1 MDDRASDTCS
11 AHSDCSH
18 RSYRRYVMKFIY
30 LTIGFFAFVLGCAG
44 IVLPVLPTT
53 PFLLLAA
60 VCFTRGSRRVDQWF
74 RQTKVYKNHLE
85 GFVNNREMEGK
96 TKVVILT
103 FASIFLLIAFFMME
117 NVYGRTFIL
126 CLILLKYYYFTC
138 RIKTVKKREKKGIIY
153 HDDQQAIN

>member
-1 MDDRASDTCS
+1 
-11 AHSDCSH
+11 
-18 RSYRRYVMKFIY
+18 MKFIY

-117 NVYGRTFIL
+117 NVSGRTFIL

>member
-1 MDDRASDTCS
+1 
-11 AHSDCSH
+11 
-18 RSYRRYVMKFIY
+18 MKFIY

-117 NVYGRTFIL
+117 NSISVRRMVTRCSRFMSISFCGRVIQCSFL
-126 CLILLKYYYFTC
+126 
-138 RIKTVKKREKKGIIY
+138 
-153 HDDQQAIN
+153 A

>member
-1 MDDRASDTCS
+1 
-11 AHSDCSH
+11 
-18 RSYRRYVMKFIY
+18 MKFIY

-85 GFVNNREMEGK
+85 GFVKNREMEGK

-103 FASIFLLIAFFMME
+103 FASVFLLIAFFMME
-117 NVYGRTFIL
+117 MYMGGPSFCV
-126 CLILLKYYYFTC
+126 
-138 RIKTVKKREKKGIIY
+138 
-153 HDDQQAIN
+153 

>member
-1 MDDRASDTCS
+1 
-11 AHSDCSH
+11 
-18 RSYRRYVMKFIY
+18 MKFIY

-60 VCFTRGSRRVDQWF
+60 VCFTRGSRRIDQW
-74 RQTKVYKNHLE
+74 
-85 GFVNNREMEGK
+85 NREMEGK

>member
-1 MDDRASDTCS
+1 
-11 AHSDCSH
+11 
-18 RSYRRYVMKFIY
+18 MKFIY

-138 RIKTVKKREKKGIIY
+138 RIKTVKKREKKGMIY

>member
-1 MDDRASDTCS
+1 
-11 AHSDCSH
+11 
-18 RSYRRYVMKFIY
+18 MKFIY

-85 GFVNNREMEGK
+85 VFVKNREMEGK

-126 CLILLKYYYFTC
+126 CLILLKYYYFIC